1 MSELHMFDIYES
13 FYAKIENSLIFAKY
27 CEAVYGIDFSQDGFA
42 DFEQI
47 KDLLARL
54 SLKSNSKMLD
64 IGCGNGKFC
73 EYVHIQ
79 TGAKVYG
86 FDYSPVAIKSAKKR
100 LAGQSENF
108 IVAAIDS
115 QDYPEMSFDAIVSI
129 DTLYFTDDLETIIKR
144 IMRWLKPYGIF
155 AAYYME
161 DTRGQ
166 DETQLA
172 QILRTN
178 GLICEVNDYSEAH
191 YRLMRRKHDTA
202 LAMRNELERDG
213 LVEHTK
219 RMLQESYDK
228 SVTIESLQDKH
239 RYLYT
244 VRKPTI

>member
-1 MSELHMFDIYES
+1 MFDIYES
-13 FYAKIENSLIFAKY
+13 FYAKIESSLIFSKY

-54 SLKSNSKMLD
+54 NLKPNSKMLD

-73 EYVHIQ
+73 EYVNIQ

-100 LAGQSENF
+100 LAGQSEHF
-108 IVAAIDS
+108 MVAAIDS

-144 IMRWLKPYGIF
+144 IMRWLKPCGIF
-155 AAYYME
+155 AAYYMD
-161 DTRGQ
+161 DTRGH

-178 GLICEVNDYSEAH
+178 GLTCEVFDYSEAH

-219 RMLQESYDK
+219 RMLQESYDE
-228 SVTIESLQDKH
+228 SVTIESLQDKQCGL